1 MEFITAKE
9 AAKRTS
15 QARAEIAQIRVSLAE
30 CYVREDIMPL
40 IAEDCECGRNITIVE
55 VDINSDLF
63 KIKNIVINIL
73 DTLGYN
79 TVFVDHEFRIK
90 W

>member
-1 MEFITAKE
+1 MELITAKE
-9 AAKRTS
+9 AAKRAG
-15 QARAEIAQIRVSLAE
+15 QARAEIAQMRVALAE
-30 CYVREDIMPL
+30 CCVREDIMPL
-40 IAEDCECGRNITIVE
+40 IAEDCEWGRNITIVE

-63 KIKNIVINIL
+63 KVRDIVINML
-73 DTLGYN
+73 TTLGYN